1 MDKKKL
7 KIIVLIC
14 IGIIIAIV
22 LLSIK
27 LINIRKN
34 GDNVEVANEDIELE
48 NEIDNNIIENEI
60 VDANELEENVEENEE
75 VIEEGSI
82 PNKVE
87 STPVADSEQ
96 EIDKQTIQKQETSQ
110 EKAINIA
117 KKDWGEDSKV
127 YFSLESTDYNGKY
140 WVCVRETSTTH
151 TLRTYVIDVNKG
163 TFKIEE

>member
-48 NEIDNNIIENEI
+48 NEIDNNIIE
-60 VDANELEENVEENEE
+60 EENVEENEE